1 LLLSSDALDCNHNA
15 NTTETLT
22 ARSNAAGAGDL
33 RCPASNRASLTA
45 AEPPRGRE
53 TPMPS

>member
-1 LLLSSDALDCNHNA
+1 LLLSSDALDFNHNA

-22 ARSNAAGAGDL
+22 ARSNAASAGDL
-33 RCPASNRASLTA
+33 LCPASKRASLTA